1 MECHSVKAETVTAE
15 KKVALVG
22 NPNVGKSALFYA
34 LTGKYATISNYP
46 GTTVDIAVAKLGD
59 LEIIDTPG
67 MHSLV
72 PVTGEE
78 EVARKLLEE
87 ADLVVHVVDAKN
99 IRRALPFTLQLIEA
113 GFNTILVL
121 NLVDEAEKFGIFI
134 NEKLLEERL
143 GIPVLKTVAT
153 EKRGV
158 GRLKDEIRKRIG
170 LKPEKKRLIRF
181 SPQVEKVVSEVEG
194 LIEGE
199 YSISKRGLAILLLL
213 KDSVSLEAVKRE
225 KNYPQILEKV
235 SKSNLL
241 PYEIMREIYENAERI
256 LDGVIEERDVES
268 SIARKIGILALN
280 PLFGIPLTILSLAFI
295 YLLAGILG
303 AQILVDLI
311 ETWFEE
317 NVNTAV
323 NTFLEQNIPNY
334 WLRELIGGEYGI
346 ITLGIRYAIAIIF
359 PIVTTFFI
367 AFSLLEDSGILPRT
381 AYLLDGIFKKIGMSG
396 RAVIPLLLGT
406 GCGTMAVIVT
416 RILETW
422 RERVIATILLA
433 VGIPCSAQLGVMLGI
448 APDFRAMMIWI
459 SVVTAV
465 LLIAGFISSRVIP
478 GERAVFFME
487 IPPIRVPRPENV
499 FYKTVSR
506 LEWYFKEV
514 LPIFVLISVLI
525 WIGRITTAFDIIVSA
540 LSVPVSAIGLPPK
553 ASEVFLYGFFRRDY
567 GAAGLFDISSEGL
580 LSYGQVVVA
589 MVTLTLFVP
598 CIAQFSIICKERG
611 IKQGIAVFLLSVAI
625 AFTAGYA
632 TAVMMGVV

>member
-1 MECHSVKAETVTAE
+1 MECHSVKVETAG
-15 KKVALVG
+15 KSVALVG

-46 GTTVDIAVAKLGD
+46 GTTVDIAVAKMGD
-59 LEIIDTPG
+59 LEIVDTPG
-67 MHSLV
+67 MHSLI

-78 EVARKLLEE
+78 EVARRLLEE
-87 ADLVVHVVDAKN
+87 AELVVHVVDAKN
-99 IRRALPFTLQLIEA
+99 IRKALPFTLQLIEA

-121 NLVDEAEKFGIFI
+121 NLVDEAERFGIFI

-153 EKRGV
+153 EKRGI
-158 GRLKDEIRKRIG
+158 GRLKEEIRKRIG
-170 LKPEKKRLIRF
+170 LRPEKRNLIRF
-181 SPQVEKVVSEVEG
+181 SPQIEKVVSEVEG
-194 LIEGE
+194 LIEGN
-199 YSISKRGLAILLLL
+199 YRFSKRGLAILLLL
-213 KDSVSLEAVKRE
+213 KDSMSLEAVKGE
-225 KNYPQILEKV
+225 KNYSQILERV

-256 LDGVIEERDVES
+256 LNGVIEERQVES
-268 SIARKIGILALN
+268 SLARKFGILALN
-280 PLFGIPLTILSLAFI
+280 PLFGIPLTILSLGFI
-295 YLLAGILG
+295 YLLAGYLG

-367 AFSLLEDSGILPRT
+367 AFSILEDSGILPRT

-478 GERAVFFME
+478 GERTVFFME
-487 IPPIRVPRPENV
+487 IPPMRMPRLENV

-525 WIGRITTAFDIIVSA
+525 WVGRITTAFDLIISA

-553 ASEVFLYGFFRRDY
+553 TSEVFLYGFFRRDY

-611 IKQGIAVFLLSVAI
+611 VKQGIAVFLLSVAI